1 MKVIILLLLI
11 LLFLILFNRKE
22 KFSNTNNKSIII
34 VGNAPFD
41 KSKKLGKTIDSFSKV
56 VRFNSFKT
64 DEFSEHIGKKID
76 EWVVSDTH
84 CILLNKMF
92 LKQCKKMPE
101 VKINIVLPEVFKNNT
116 TKLERLVPESILE
129 KCNILIQ
136 NRDIIVDGKYNFGR
150 RWPSTGILAIYY
162 YLNLHKKIYI
172 TGFNHFDPKE
182 KTIHYYENRQQ
193 IGHQHNLEKQIVDD
207 LVKEG
212 KVIRL

>member
-1 MKVIILLLLI
+1 MKVKILLLLI
-11 LLFLILFNRKE
+11 LLFIILFKRKE
-22 KFSNTNNKSIII
+22 NFSNSNSKSIII

-41 KSKKLGKTIDSFSKV
+41 KKKKFGSKIDSFSKV

-64 DEFSEHIGKKID
+64 DDFSEYIGSKVD

-92 LKQCKKMPE
+92 LKQCKKMPN
-101 VKINIVLPEVFKNNT
+101 VKINIIMPQVFKNNT
-116 TKLERLVPESILE
+116 TKLEKLVPESILK

-150 RWPSTGILAIYY
+150 RWPSTGILAIYH
-162 YLNLHKKIYI
+162 YLNLYDKIHL

-212 KVIRL
+212 KIIRL